1 MGSIAT
7 KGKAFPPGIH
17 VPSLT
22 WFGNDANQEIDWDTQ
37 KKHIE
42 FLVNSGLDGIVI
54 AGTNGEAVTLSP
66 AEKSQLVRTTREIA
80 TSLGRPDI
88 TITLG
93 TSSQTTRDAINETR
107 LAKEAGADFVLVLTP
122 SYFHFAMTQDAI
134 VAFFE
139 ELADASPVPVVIYNF
154 PGVVAGLDVNS
165 EMLERLAQHPNIVG
179 VKLTC
184 GGIAKV
190 ARVTAQFKPE
200 DFSALAGQSDWLVP
214 AMAVGATGTVT
225 GVANLYPKVCLR
237 IFDLYKAGKTKE
249 AEAAQLELA
258 KMEWGF
264 AKGGINGTKWI
275 VAKLRGYPL
284 DSCHCRK
291 PYPQYSD
298 ESKKDW
304 IFKVVEPLSAVEKGL
319 GKRGADI

>member
-1 MGSIAT
+1 
-7 KGKAFPPGIH
+7 
-17 VPSLT
+17 
-22 WFGNDANQEIDWDTQ
+22 
-37 KKHIE
+37 
-42 FLVNSGLDGIVI
+42 
-54 AGTNGEAVTLSP
+54 
-66 AEKSQLVRTTREIA
+66 
-80 TSLGRPDI
+80 
-88 TITLG
+88 
-93 TSSQTTRDAINETR
+93 
-107 LAKEAGADFVLVLTP
+107 
-122 SYFHFAMTQDAI
+122 MTQDAI